1 MLEAVI
7 NNHLESACTP
17 DRTSEFAISY
27 SALAHVVAL
36 NVAMSTSYLPSGITP
51 LRIQKGSSR
60 SPSPAKE
67 PPLHPVNAS
76 TPTPYTLKPRNPSNA
91 SSHQEGARR
100 TSSSYSHL
108 RSNSLVSNSPFRLNG
123 VEPVGPRHR
132 PAPSGFNVYRHGPP
146 PPSARSS
153 LHISM
158 GTSEYD
164 SQDSDTRPLALTG
177 PRPLSKIPTPSRR
190 VSGGGNRHKGLA
202 LVPIGS
208 DSDAP
213 PNAHKTEF
221 RRRQSRGLQ
230 TLSDNERVSKS
241 PFVARLSADRQDVVS
256 PSSGGEW
263 EDTEASAGPESSPEI
278 GVKPTPAIPEET
290 ERAHELPEL
299 PTPNI
304 SPEPR
309 RVHED
314 MDASPP
320 PPPPKPLHARL
331 AAITARASTPPRA
344 RVSTPPRA
352 LSIDTS
358 PMSSPTAG
366 VPSPATPTSA
376 YKTPLSSQSTP
387 VKNAE
392 PSTPTPSTPTSPA
405 KSPRRSSANSP
416 SPTRSALV
424 SKRLLGPRSSPS
436 PRPGV
441 SSPTADSPNTSG
453 VSRTSSGRLV
463 VRKSSGVNRK
473 NSRVRRKSSNGR
485 YVPLN
490 RRGSTKNGRKRKT
503 VTFDER
509 CDVLEF
515 DAGVGIDG
523 EVWSEGEWSDQDQ
536 PEEGLGNE
544 RGQATNESPD
554 VSVDGGLGRR
564 RYASPPMVPSGGWNE
579 PVAWGSSSAMSA
591 SGSGSISTSGSRG
604 SLGQSGST
612 NSMQSSG
619 SGSGRY
625 ANLGLGSP
633 HEELETYGFG
643 RQAALAM
650 STPTRIGM
658 GAPGF
663 TPGRRGSRTG
673 ASAPTFAPGRP
684 AAGRAAGGVF
694 GESARDSFSRTGRGV
709 AKDLGKDSFGRVDA
723 ASRQEDEEVKAEE
736 SGAKVP
742 DVPDLAE
749 GDSAQDADDNLP
761 AQDSAD
767 SLPTKR
773 INGGLSALDMFDR
786 VYPLEDP
793 GTPDLRAYGSS
804 VGTLKVVNGSPDPSS
819 GPETEQTE
827 ERRQDSDYEQH
838 ANELSEVHVHH
849 SGEGVVVHH
858 TGGAGTG
865 VVVHH
870 SGAGMVQGVYMRRA
884 GTDGAAPNGNLSTEG
899 VTVHHS
905 GHSAVQVYN
914 EQSPDLSAGDISLGG
929 AGLSFASLLSF
940 DSIIS
945 RGETSRMRVEEEEG
959 EESFVGGRL
968 LDGLDGLDAEEVVVK
983 VEEEE
988 VQLEFSPTPDSS
1000 GLGATLGGEL
1010 GTSASQGLEMDL
1022 NGELAPSSTVRP
1034 GFELA
1039 PSHSL
1044 PGIAVVSPLLA
1055 SGVLPSS
1062 NPSSRSNSSTQP
1074 VPQPIARPIEPRHTG
1089 GSVSGRSPRISR
1101 DEVLRRLKDRQSGS
1115 TSPSSYNR
1123 AGSST
1128 PTLMDGAESPA
1139 EEESRPARG
1148 PRMSG
1153 SRLEIERLMAGV
1165 EQGFAEA
1172 SGEGDSLGFN
1182 PADQSHTSL
1191 PYRRKDQP
1199 EEQEEPEPEP
1209 APIPPPPASSRAPM
1223 PSATNSVASGE
1234 TETEAEEAVTPPVAR
1249 MFMSGPGIGPQA
1261 FQLSPEIAR
1270 LDPGR
1275 PSSFLDEFPSRP
1287 SSFLSTS
1294 SAGLGGELTGR
1305 ARIKAHE
1312 EKILAKR
1319 RELRGGPSRPRSK
1332 SFADPLP
1339 RIPDKPE
1346 QLEIPVDS
1354 SELALEESFNEQMN
1368 KIYHQSEARSY
1379 YLREADHTIYVDDK
1393 VKHNRRAGDVD
1404 NGKAW
1409 RTVRRPSD
1417 MPQNEYSRQIKE
1429 LHAQAGSIKAHG
1441 KVFVKVRG
1449 LQRLCVPI
1457 PQQPT
1462 YFTCTL
1468 NNGIHFVTTP
1478 ECRLEQNAVIDQE
1491 FELIEHGKLEFTLTI
1506 KVRKDS
1512 HIINQINQMHA
1523 PLPSAPSPAPPP
1535 PKPSGFRS
1543 LFSSTPKKQPKQALF
1558 RRPDSFVEDHLV
1570 RYMKG
1575 DGSLGRAY
1583 INFRDIVKRCDT
1595 RLFETSYPLVGEWAE
1610 DSVRGAAGIP
1620 GPAMPGPTSQR
1631 PVGELVLQIFR
1642 LPPLPGVP
1650 PETLPQ
1656 SLEECHRGLR
1666 AVAWHKKIYH
1676 QGILTQSGGD
1686 VMTWRRRQLRVI
1698 GSNLVAYNDITGRA
1712 IATIDLKRALA
1723 VEDDQQ
1729 PLPPN
1734 AIPGRRPRDE
1744 SHLAVE
1750 RSFRLIFGDD
1760 DDIAFFADTEEE
1772 KAEWLRILRA
1782 LVGNIPPHPL
1792 WAELVWQR
1800 HEQAA
1805 AAQQAQQNQPV
1816 QHLTSPDQVPA
1827 GQAPP
1832 PPSKPVP
1839 PPPRPQAWR

>member
-1 MLEAVI
+1 
-7 NNHLESACTP
+7 
-17 DRTSEFAISY
+17 
-27 SALAHVVAL
+27 
-36 NVAMSTSYLPSGITP
+36 MSTSYLSSGITP

-67 PPLHPVNAS
+67 PPLHPANTP

-108 RSNSLVSNSPFRLNG
+108 RSNSLVSNSPFRGLNG
-123 VEPVGPRHR
+123 AEPVGPRHR
-132 PAPSGFNVYRHGPP
+132 PAPSGFNVYRNGPA

-153 LHISM
+153 LHISV
-158 GTSEYD
+158 GSSGYD

-190 VSGGGNRHKGLA
+190 VSGSGNHHKGLA

-213 PNAHKTEF
+213 PNAHKTAF
-221 RRRQSRGLQ
+221 RRRQSQGLQ
-230 TLSDNERVSKS
+230 TLPNNERVSKS
-241 PFVARLSADRQDVVS
+241 PFVARLSADRQDTAS

-278 GVKPTPAIPEET
+278 GAKPTPPIPEET

-299 PTPNI
+299 PASI
-304 SPEPR
+304 LAPEPQQTN
-309 RVHED
+309 ED
-314 MDASPP
+314 VDALPP
-320 PPPPKPLHARL
+320 PPPPKPPLHARL
-331 AAITARASTPPRA
+331 AAITSRASTPPRIRA
-344 RVSTPPRA
+344 STPPRS

-358 PMSSPTAG
+358 PMSSPTVG
-366 VPSPATPTSA
+366 MPSPSTPTSA
-376 YKTPLSSQSTP
+376 YKTALSSQSTP
-387 VKNAE
+387 VKDVG
-392 PSTPTPSTPTSPA
+392 PSTPTPSTPTSPT
-405 KSPRRSSANSP
+405 KSPRRSSANTP

-436 PRPGV
+436 PRAGL

-453 VSRTSSGRLV
+453 ISRTSSGRLV
-463 VRKSSGVNRK
+463 ARRSSGVNRK
-473 NSRVRRKSSNGR
+473 NSRVRRKSSGGR

-523 EVWSEGEWSDQDQ
+523 EVWSEEEWSDQDS
-536 PEEGLGNE
+536 PEEGWGKAANDSL
-544 RGQATNESPD
+544 D
-554 VSVDGGLGRR
+554 VSVDDGMGRR
-564 RYASPPMVPSGGWNE
+564 RYTSPPMVPSGGWNG
-579 PVAWGSSSAMSA
+579 PVAWGSSPAMSTSGSGSMSA
-591 SGSGSISTSGSRG
+591 SGSGG

-612 NSMQSSG
+612 SSMHPSG

-643 RQAALAM
+643 RQAALAV

-673 ASAPTFAPGRP
+673 ASASAFTPGRP
-684 AAGRAAGGVF
+684 GAGRTAGGVF
-694 GESARDSFSRTGRGV
+694 GAGARDSFSRTGRGV
-709 AKDLGKDSFGRVDA
+709 AKDLGKDSFGRIDVG
-723 ASRQEDEEVKAEE
+723 EKEGGGKG
-736 SGAKVP
+736 SGAQVSDMLGP
-742 DVPDLAE
+742 TGGNSV
-749 GDSAQDADDNLP
+749 QDMGGSLP
-761 AQDSAD
+761 TQDSAD
-767 SLPTKR
+767 SVPVEGTTS
-773 INGGLSALDMFDR
+773 GLSAFDMFDR
-786 VYPLEDP
+786 AFPLEDP

-804 VGTLKVVNGSPDPSS
+804 IGTLKVVNGSPDPSS
-819 GPETEQTE
+819 GPEIEQTE
-827 ERRQDSDYEQH
+827 GQRQDSDYEQH

-849 SGEGVVVHH
+849 SGSGVVVHH

-870 SGAGMVQGVYMRRA
+870 SGTGMVQGVYVHRA
-884 GTDGAAPNGNLSTEG
+884 GNDGAAPNGNLSTEG

-905 GHSAVQVYN
+905 GHSAVQVYD
-914 EQSPDLSAGDISLGG
+914 ERSPDLSAGDISLGG

-959 EESFVGGRL
+959 EDSFVGGRL
-968 LDGLDGLDAEEVVVK
+968 LDGLDAEEVVVK

-988 VQLEFSPTPDSS
+988 VQLGSSPSPDSS
-1000 GLGATLGGEL
+1000 GLDATLGNRLE
-1010 GTSASQGLEMDL
+1010 TSARQDSENDL
-1022 NGELAPSSTVRP
+1022 NGELAPSGTVRP
-1034 GFELA
+1034 GSGLA
-1039 PSHSL
+1039 PSPSL

-1055 SGVLPSS
+1055 TGPLPSS
-1062 NPSSRSNSSTQP
+1062 NPPSRSNSSTQP
-1074 VPQPIARPIEPRHTG
+1074 FSQPIARPIEPRHTG
-1089 GSVSGRSPRISR
+1089 GSVSSRSPRISR

-1115 TSPSSYNR
+1115 ASPSSYNR

-1128 PTLMDGAESPA
+1128 PTLADRAESPA
-1139 EEESRPARG
+1139 EESRTARG

-1165 EQGFAEA
+1165 EQGFADA

-1182 PADQSHTSL
+1182 PADESHTSL

-1199 EEQEEPEPEP
+1199 EEQEEPEP
-1209 APIPPPPASSRAPM
+1209 APIPPPPASSRVPM

-1234 TETEAEEAVTPPVAR
+1234 TETEVEEAVTPPIAR
-1249 MFMSGPGIGPQA
+1249 TFTAGPGITPRA

-1294 SAGLGGELTGR
+1294 SAGYGSELTGR

-1332 SFADPLP
+1332 SFADTLP

-1346 QLEIPVDS
+1346 LLEIPVDS
-1354 SELALEESFNEQMN
+1354 SELALEESFNEHMN
-1368 KIYHQSEARSY
+1368 KIYHAGEARSY

-1417 MPQNEYSRQIKE
+1417 MNEYSRQIKE
-1429 LHAQAGSIKAHG
+1429 LRAQAGSVKAHG

-1478 ECRLEQNAVIDQE
+1478 ECRLEPNAIIDQE

-1506 KVRKDS
+1506 RVRKDA
-1512 HIINQINQMHA
+1512 HIINQINQMNA
-1523 PLPSAPSPAPPP
+1523 PPPPAPSPAPPP
-1535 PKPSGFRS
+1535 HKPSGFRS

-1570 RYMKG
+1570 RYMKS

-1583 INFRDIVKRCDT
+1583 INFKDIVKRCDT
-1595 RLFETSYPLVGEWAE
+1595 RLFETSYPLIGEWAE

-1620 GPAMPGPTSQR
+1620 GPAMAGPTSQR

-1734 AIPGRRPRDE
+1734 AIPGRRARDE
-1744 SHLAVE
+1744 SDLAVE
-1750 RSFRLIFGDD
+1750 RSFRLIFGND
-1760 DDIAFFADTEEE
+1760 DDIAFFADTDEE
-1772 KAEWLRILRA
+1772 KAEWLRVLRA

-1805 AAQQAQQNQPV
+1805 TAQQAQQNQQA
-1816 QHLTSPDQVPA
+1816 QHPPDSDLAPA
-1827 GQAPP
+1827 GQAPL
-1832 PPSKPVP
+1832 PPSKPAP